1 MLPPHINAVC
11 SLDGQQGYS
20 SRVEVPALY
29 DRPFSHQVR
38 AFDDS
43 DSHKEQRLSY
53 RDARCNWFNAL
64 SDVVNAQADALSKCS
79 EAST

>member
-1 MLPPHINAVC
+1 MF

-38 AFDDS
+38 ALDDS

-53 RDARCNWFNAL
+53 RDARCNWFDAL
-64 SDVVNAQADALSKCS
+64 SDVVNAQADAPGSIVAQTLRY
-79 EAST
+79 TGR